1 MDKSDKDFMAS
12 FDLVSKIDEMEL
24 ANALKNTEKMIQGRF
39 DFKGSEAAAEYKEK
53 EKLIEIRAEDE
64 MRVKTVLDILQT
76 NMGKR
81 GISVLGMKNSEIQN
95 SGLKNKKMTI
105 TLTTGFDKDA
115 QKLMNRL
122 IKESGFKGKSQYMD
136 EKFRL
141 ESKSIDELQSLFQ
154 FLRTHKEMNLQLRM
168 ENMKR

>member
-1 MDKSDKDFMAS
+1 MAS
-12 FDLVSKIDEMEL
+12 FDLVSKFDEMEL
-24 ANALKNTEKMIQGRF
+24 QNALKNTEKTIQGRY

-64 MRVKTVLDILQT
+64 TKVRTVLDILRT

-81 GISVLGMKNSEIQN
+81 GMGFRGMKESDILPW
-95 SGLKNKKMTI
+95 GTKNKKMTLG
-105 TLTTGFDKDA
+105 LTTGFDKDA
-115 QKLMNRL
+115 QKLVNRL

-141 ESKSIDELQSLFQ
+141 ESKSID
-154 FLRTHKEMNLQLRM
+154 
-168 ENMKR
+168 

>member
-1 MDKSDKDFMAS
+1 MAS

-39 DFKGSEAAAEYKEK
+39 DFKGSEAVAEYKEK

-136 EKFRL
+136 EKFRI

>member
-1 MDKSDKDFMAS
+1 MAS

-39 DFKGSEAAAEYKEK
+39 DFKGSEAAAEYKDK
-53 EKLIEIRAEDE
+53 EKIIEIRAEDE
-64 MRVKTVLDILQT
+64 MKVKTVLDILQT

-115 QKLMNRL
+115 QKLVNRL
-122 IKESGFKGKSQYMD
+122 LKESGFKGKSQYMD

-141 ESKSIDELQSLFQ
+141 ESKSIDELQAVYQ
-154 FLRTHKEMNLQLRM
+154 FLRTHKDMNLQLRM

>member
-1 MDKSDKDFMAS
+1 MAS

-24 ANALKNTEKMIQGRF
+24 SNALKNTEKMIQGRF

-53 EKLIEIRAEDE
+53 EKIIEIRAEDE

-95 SGLKNKKMTI
+95 SGLKSKKMTI

>member
-1 MDKSDKDFMAS
+1 MAS

-24 ANALKNTEKMIQGRF
+24 SNALKNTEKMIAGRF
-39 DFKGSEAAAEYKEK
+39 DFKGSDAKAEYKEK
-53 EKLIEIRAEDE
+53 EKVIELRAEDE
-64 MRVKTVLDILQT
+64 MKLKAVLDILRT

-81 GISVLGMKNSEIQN
+81 GIGMKGMKESEIEN
-95 SGLKNKKMTI
+95 SGLKNKKMTLS
-105 TLTTGFDKDA
+105 LTTGFDKDA

-136 EKFRL
+136 EKYRI
-141 ESKSIDELQSLFQ
+141 ESKSIDELQGLFQ
-154 FLRTHKEMNLQLRM
+154 FLRAHKDMTLELHM

>member
-1 MDKSDKDFMAS
+1 MAS

-24 ANALKNTEKMIQGRF
+24 SNALKNTEKMITGRF
-39 DFKGSEAAAEYKEK
+39 DFKGSEAKAEYKEK
-53 EKLIEIRAEDE
+53 EKIIEIRAEDE
-64 MRVKTVLDILQT
+64 MKVKAVLDILRT

-81 GISVLGMKNSEIQN
+81 GIGMRGMKESQIEN
-95 SGLKNKKMTI
+95 SGLKNKKMTL
-105 TLTTGFDKDA
+105 TLTSGFDKDA

-136 EKFRL
+136 EKYRI
-141 ESKSIDELQSLFQ
+141 ESKSIDELQTLFQ
-154 FLRTHKEMNLQLRM
+154 FLRTHKDQTLELSM

>member
-1 MDKSDKDFMAS
+1 MAS

-24 ANALKNTEKMIQGRF
+24 SNALKNTEKMIAGRF
-39 DFKGSEAAAEYKEK
+39 DFKGSEAKAEYKEK
-53 EKLIEIRAEDE
+53 EKVIELRAEDE
-64 MRVKTVLDILQT
+64 MKLKAVLDILRT

-81 GISVLGMKNSEIQN
+81 GIGMKGMKESEIEN
-95 SGLKNKKMTI
+95 SGLKNKKMTLS
-105 TLTTGFDKDA
+105 LTTGFDKDA

-136 EKFRL
+136 EKYRI
-141 ESKSIDELQSLFQ
+141 ESKSIDELQGLFQ
-154 FLRTHKEMNLQLRM
+154 FLRAHKDMTLELHM